1 VVLSCSHAAS
11 VITCRAF
18 IKMSSGVFFVCD
30 RLRNETLPQ
39 LGVQLEDR
47 PDGTSICKFMSA
59 AEQQAEVGCCLL
71 KSLLGQFTSPLLN
84 IWHQRVPDYPNV
96 PRHGQSV
103 SQCYGDPRG
112 LA

>member
-1 VVLSCSHAAS
+1 
-11 VITCRAF
+11 
-18 IKMSSGVFFVCD
+18 MCD

-71 KSLLGQFTSPLLN
+71 NSLLGQFTSLLLN
-84 IWHQRVPDYPNV
+84 IWHQRVPDYPDV
-96 PRHGQSV
+96 PLHGQSV
-103 SQCYGDPRG
+103 MLPYGDPGG
-112 LA
+112 LG